1 MQRALDTHD
10 TALRAL
16 LARYYGYEVTTEGD
30 SFTMAFHD
38 PVDAVHHPLPPHLC
52 PVQAAVSDC
61 RVQAFH
67 TLVACTHHLMDAWSA
82 SIYKLTVT
90 GQVYP
95 STMTQVQGPKYNDP
109 KVLIVYGKQAH
120 TLPAS

>member
-38 PVDAVHHPLPPHLC
+38 PIDAVHYPYPPHLC

-61 RVQAFH
+61 RVQAFPH
-67 TLVACTHHLMDAWSA
+67 FGSMHHHLVDAWSA
-82 SIYKLTVT
+82 SIYKLTVM
-90 GQVYP
+90 GQVLVC
-95 STMTQVQGPKYNDP
+95 MYNDP
-109 KVLIVYGKQAH
+109 KLLVVYGRQAH